1 MRFFCLLL
9 LICVASAGHVWAG
22 DVIAE
27 RTLRVGTIIGIGDLK
42 LRGSE
47 DQTLLDQMLGQEMR
61 RAVYA
66 GHPVTQAHLG
76 PPTLVHRN
84 EIVAMAYRAGG
95 LGIRTEGR
103 ALTRG
108 GKGEVVEIM
117 NLSSRQTVRAIVTG
131 PRQVE
136 VQR

>member
-1 MRFFCLLL
+1 MRFLGLFCLF
-9 LICVASAGHVWAG
+9 VALGTVNVFADAF
-22 DVIAE
+22 AK
-27 RTLRVGTIIGIGDLK
+27 RTLRVGSIIEPGDLHV
-42 LRGSE
+42 RNS
-47 DQTLLDQMLGQEMR
+47 DDVDLLSGLMGLEVR

-66 GHPVTQAHLG
+66 GHIVTKAHLG

-84 EIVAMAYRAGG
+84 EIVAMTYRSGS

-103 ALTRG
+103 ALARG
-108 GKGEVVEIM
+108 GKGEVVDVM
-117 NLSSRQTVRAIVTG
+117 NLTSRMTVRAIVIG